1 VQQALGDGREHL
13 QVPCLELSFSQTK
26 EMRVEKEPLFHEVKC
41 PKCSLI
47 VDRVDGEYER
57 HYVVA
62 NILCTSSRREIEKK
76 DTAAMLAEV
85 EQWNLPGG
93 P

>member
-1 VQQALGDGREHL
+1 MEREL
-13 QVPCLELSFSQTK
+13 
-26 EMRVEKEPLFHEVKC
+26 LFHEVKC

-57 HYVVA
+57 HYVLA
-62 NILCTSSRREIEKK
+62 NILCTASRREIDKK

-85 EQWNLPGG
+85 EQWNLQDGS
-93 P
+93 